1 MNFQIGNMKTS
12 FAEKKNWILH
22 QKLKLK
28 NCFFPI
34 ENYDFKRVRIVKALN
49 HKKQL
54 FINNT
59 FQDIVIVHL
68 IIKYFLLLF

>member
-1 MNFQIGNMKTS
+1 MKTS

-49 HKKQL
+49 YKKKTL
-54 FINNT
+54 FIINT
-59 FQDIVIVHL
+59 IQDIVTVHL